1 MDEQLTQAHHSAAF
15 AADHLRRALA
25 DADPVA
31 ALVLMPMIGEAARL
45 AQQVAALIAARADR
59 G

>member
-1 MDEQLTQAHHSAAF
+1 MDEQLTQAHHSATS

-25 DADPVA
+25 DSDAVA
-31 ALVLMPMIGEAARL
+31 ALVLMPMIGDAARL
-45 AQQVAALIAARADR
+45 AQQIAALIAARADR

>member
-1 MDEQLTQAHHSAAF
+1 MDENLTKARDCATF
-15 AADHLRRALA
+15 AAEDLQRALA

-31 ALVLMPMIGEAARL
+31 ALVLLPLIADAARL
-45 AQQVAALIAARADR
+45 AQQVGALIEARAAR